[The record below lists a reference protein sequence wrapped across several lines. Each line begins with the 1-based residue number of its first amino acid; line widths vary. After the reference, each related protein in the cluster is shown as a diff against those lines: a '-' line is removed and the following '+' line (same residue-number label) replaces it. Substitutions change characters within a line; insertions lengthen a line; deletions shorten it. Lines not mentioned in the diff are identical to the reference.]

1 MLSDKKESY
10 PIVAGQ
16 VAFEGI
22 PKLIYKKLH
31 TQEKRP
37 DACSGVFQL
46 HLFSP
51 RIEAFRRLE

>member
-22 PKLIYKKLH
+22 HKLIYKKS
-31 TQEKRP
+31 E
-37 DACSGVFQL
+37 
-46 HLFSP
+46 
-51 RIEAFRRLE
+51 